1 LNRINITIVL
11 LLLFLSCCST
21 DKSGSDYDIESDV
34 TISLGDKTFVSPFKM
49 VDCAFFKDG
58 GSIGF
63 ELEDKSGNV
72 LKIIEYRGFGKKYKR
87 GTVFWGTMN
96 PVAINPSKKII
107 EPEKLK
113 QIFDQARLALSMKK
127 KQDDRFDNVEH
138 EILYDYIKK
147 K

>member
-1 LNRINITIVL
+1 MNRINITIIL
-11 LLLFLSCCST
+11 LLLFLNCCSP
-21 DKSGSDYDIESDV
+21 DKSGSDYDIKSEV
-34 TISLGDKTFVSPFKM
+34 TIYLGDKTFVSPFKM
-49 VDCAFFKDG
+49 VDCAFFQDG

-63 ELEDKSGNV
+63 KMEDKNGNV
-72 LKIIEYRGFGKKYKR
+72 LKIIEYRGLDKKYES

-113 QIFDQARLALSMKK
+113 QIFDQARLALSRKK
-127 KQDDRFDNVEH
+127 KQSDRIPIEY
-138 EILYDYIKK
+138 EILYDYLKK